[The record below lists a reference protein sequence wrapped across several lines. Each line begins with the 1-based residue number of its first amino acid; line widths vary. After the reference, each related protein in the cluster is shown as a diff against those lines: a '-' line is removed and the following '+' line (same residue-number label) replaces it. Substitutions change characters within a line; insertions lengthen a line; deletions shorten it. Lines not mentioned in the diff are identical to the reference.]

1 MLHGASEISP
11 SRIVQSPLPQYKILS
26 RFFGSLPLLELSL
39 YGAKGP
45 KEKAPSLPLP
55 SKGRG

>member
-1 MLHGASEISP
+1 MLHVASEIFP

-26 RFFGSLPLLELSL
+26 RFFGLLPLLELNL
-39 YGAKGP
+39 YGAKEP
-45 KEKAPSLPLP
+45 KEKAPFLPLP

>member
-1 MLHGASEISP
+1 MLHGASENSP
-11 SRIVQSPLPQYKILS
+11 SRIVQSPSPQYKILS
-26 RFFGSLPLLELSL
+26 RFFGSLPLLELNL

-55 SKGRG
+55 SKGRA